1 MNNPWLPD
9 EHPVEEVNQQVDV
22 PFVSQQHFE
31 SVIHNLLD
39 FVGEVRELSKNT
51 QFTNDFEAVV
61 RT

>member
-22 PFVSQQHFE
+22 P
-31 SVIHNLLD
+31 LD

-51 QFTNDFEAVV
+51 QFANDLEAVV
-61 RT
+61 GTYS